1 MFVYKTGNKVNAIIR
16 AFCAGKLGAME
27 MEYDNQPYTELSDI
41 QAIINFK
48 DQSASSSSDLG
59 SLRYYNAS
67 AIDSVQLLNIPRTSK
82 ILQLIYQDSTIKLA
96 SQSCNVNCET
106 ANTLYLPT
114 DPSLTL
120 YQVFIYDVSGQL
132 VAAFDDVKNGAV
144 VSEKF
149 QVGQNYKVFYSYE
162 VKQALSLDKT
172 TSNYLTVDLI
182 SEGNLGLIKA
192 ARKFDPNRNIK
203 FSSYAVW
210 WIKAS
215 INECINNY
223 KDKIEYNT
231 VDDRQIINLTE
242 KDNVYEDVNEEFE
255 KKMNNLQSRKSAIED
270 LVKCLEERERKIIM
284 LFFGLGKTEKEMNLE
299 EISREMSLTKERVR
313 QIKDTALVKLKCEAL
328 CSPEFETYR
337 EIR

>member
-16 AFCAGKLGAME
+16 AFCAGKLGTME
-27 MEYDNQPYTELSDI
+27 MEYDNQPYTELSGI

-67 AIDSVQLLNIPRTSK
+67 AIDTVQLLNIPRTSK

-132 VAAFDDVKNGAV
+132 VAAFDDVKNGAA

-182 SEGNLGLIKA
+182 SEGNINDSTYNYCVHIA
-192 ARKFDPNRNIK
+192 
-203 FSSYAVW
+203 
-210 WIKAS
+210 KAS
-215 INECINNY
+215 VSVRKNIYFRNDAI
-223 KDKIEYNT
+223 NT
-231 VDDRQIINLTE
+231 VDLTLHVIVPSKAE
-242 KDNVYEDVNEEFE
+242 IADGKVNYI
-255 KKMNNLQSRKSAIED
+255 AI
-270 LVKCLEERERKIIM
+270 R
-284 LFFGLGKTEKEMNLE
+284 
-299 EISREMSLTKERVR
+299 
-313 QIKDTALVKLKCEAL
+313 
-328 CSPEFETYR
+328 
-337 EIR
+337 